1 MLELRIDNKPFDL
14 QAKSAMNLR
23 LQNPALDT
31 ESLGRAYS
39 YPFRVPHSPRNLR
52 NLQHRHRLDA
62 TQNLQF
68 ESAEVRLAGV
78 PFLQGRAKTEEHS
91 NEQTEV
97 TFQNNDLSSLEALD
111 EIEIRSLVGTV
122 AIPQLLD
129 AEIVLTPGAG
139 PVYQFYIND
148 KLYQAGGLGVPKID
162 AMIELVGE
170 INADYPGVAFYSN
183 IADTLTLTYQEED
196 FVVQYLNTN
205 YTLESQRTLAQ
216 AREYNIQAFIA
227 GAQTTP
233 RADMAF
239 PVSYERQHYG
249 SLNQRWSGYFNYRL
263 GGNFE
268 NNPHFEAPY
277 FRYSYK
283 PLVRLRYILDLI
295 ATEAGITDIVW
306 DVPTALQEDLEDLLI
321 YNNYAL
327 DDVLF
332 EQVLE
337 ENANLYMLAPHTEIN
352 LANHIPDYTAK
363 ELLQRL
369 AQFFNMHFRFQDN
382 RLYFR
387 RNLDQLSAGPQD
399 WTRYTDPN
407 YDRTATEG
415 GGVTLQFEADIDEPF
430 EDQGD
435 PEVVADGSNP
445 ITLPAAPVYYREI
458 NNTFADPSGI
468 WTVATIEQRGSS
480 PAYELENEQETL
492 RLLFENGSDFDSED
506 REYEKATPIGKAF
519 DLIFITEDRSLYDT
533 WWKGWTDFLFSPVI
547 TRLCWLPI
555 SEVLRL
561 STWEKAFVKI
571 YHPDGECLALIRS
584 AQIRAGTDGIS
595 AAKIEFQRKM

>member
-1 MLELRIDNKPFDL
+1 MLELRIDNKPYDL

-23 LQNPALDT
+23 LQNPALDP

-39 YPFRVPHSPRNLR
+39 YPFKVPHSPRNLR

-68 ESAEVRLAGV
+68 ESAEVRVAGL

-91 NEQTEV
+91 NESTEV
-97 TFQNNDLSSLEALD
+97 TFQNNDLSSIEALED
-111 EIEIRSLVGTV
+111 IEIRTLMPVV
-122 AIPQLLD
+122 EIPQLLD

-139 PVYQFYIND
+139 PVYQFYINE
-148 KLYQAGGLGVPKID
+148 KLYQAGGLGVSKID

-183 IADTLTLTYQEED
+183 LNDTLTFTYQIED

-205 YTLESQRTLAQ
+205 YTLVSQRTLAQ
-216 AREYNIQAFIA
+216 AREYNMQAFIA
-227 GAQTTP
+227 GAHASA

-239 PVSYERQHYG
+239 PVTYERQHYG
-249 SLNQRWSGYFNYRL
+249 NLNQRFSGYFNYRL
-263 GGNFE
+263 GDNFQ
-268 NNPHFEAPY
+268 NNPHYEAPY
-277 FRYSYK
+277 FRFGYK
-283 PLVRLRYILDLI
+283 PLVHLRYVLDQI
-295 ATEAGITDIVW
+295 ATAAGLTDIVW
-306 DVPTALQEDLEDLLI
+306 DVSAALQEDLDDLLI

-352 LANHIPDYTAK
+352 LANHVPDYTAA

-369 AQFFNMHFRFQDN
+369 AKGLNMHFRFQDN

-387 RNLDQLSAGPQD
+387 RNLDQIAQGPAD
-399 WTRYTDPN
+399 WTRYTDPA
-407 YDRTATEG
+407 YERTATEG
-415 GGVTLQFEADIDEPF
+415 GGVTLQFEEDIDEPF
-430 EDQGD
+430 LDQGD
-435 PEVVADGSNP
+435 PEVVGDGTNVV
-445 ITLPAAPVYYREI
+445 TLPFAPVYYREI
-458 NNTFADPSGI
+458 NNTIEDPSSL
-468 WTVATIEQRGSS
+468 WEVATIQQRGTS

-492 RLLFENGSDFDSED
+492 RLLFDNNTQLDGQG
-506 REYEKATPIGKAF
+506 RNYKKASPIGKSF
-519 DLIFITEDRSLYDT
+519 DLIFTTEDRSLYDT
-533 WWKGWTDFLFSPVI
+533 WWKGWTDFLFSPII

-555 SEVLRL
+555 SEVLQL

-571 YHPDGECLALIRS
+571 YHPDGECLALVRS

-595 AAKIEFQRKM
+595 AAKIEFQRKL